1 MNPEFGV
8 FITMNPTYAGRQ
20 ELPENL
26 KMQFRLLESF
36 INFDSWK
43 NNETWTN
50 VVHNNVIQGYQ
61 NVRQLFI
68 EKQKDFSL
76 KSQNLVTKF

>member
-1 MNPEFGV
+1 LFLVCSQQCNVIFTCKKEKKKKFTFTDGEVVDMNPEFGV

-36 INFDSWK
+36 IYFDS
-43 NNETWTN
+43 
-50 VVHNNVIQGYQ
+50 
-61 NVRQLFI
+61 
-68 EKQKDFSL
+68 
-76 KSQNLVTKF
+76 